1 MKCYIIDTLI
11 GLFAQDNQGNLL
23 NFRNFNDQTES
34 AINFFTKLDQGEL
47 LEEYINLLDELTN
60 SGFDTFIFDNE
71 NLKAATSEKLHI
83 NAKLEPSSL
92 EFKNFRSNLLEKL
105 KTIGLNYTEQEIKK
119 RYKKISQEL
128 IRQKVREAGEEKDIF
143 IVQVIEILDSLKE
156 AISQFSSRLRE
167 WYGLH
172 FPELTDRIIED
183 NILLAEIVAKVGN
196 RKNYNEEVF
205 KNGFEIP
212 QRLIEKLI
220 NMSTKSM
227 GADIN
232 LKMVKDF
239 AQQILSINNYRI
251 SLESYLEDLMSITAP
266 NIQAIVGSLIG
277 AKLIAKAGNLRKLA
291 FMPASRIQLL
301 GAETALYRHLKS
313 GQKLPKHGIIFQWQQ
328 IRGNPPWIR
337 GNIAR
342 LIAGKLGLAAKIDYF
357 SGDFGGE
364 EYAKEIEE
372 KIEEIKKKYPTP
384 PERKPK
390 KKRK

>member
-71 NLKAATSEKLHI
+71 NLETMTSEKLSL
-83 NAKLEPSSL
+83 NTKLEPSSL

-119 RYKKISQEL
+119 RYKKINQEL

-156 AISQFSSRLRE
+156 TISQFSSRLRE

-205 KNGFEIP
+205 KNRFEIP

-251 SLESYLEDLMSITAP
+251 SLESHLEDLMSITAP

-357 SGDFGGE
+357 SGDFVGG

>member
-23 NFRNFNDQTES
+23 NFRIFNDQTEK
-34 AINFFTKLDQGEL
+34 AINFFKKLDQGEI
-47 LEEYINLLDELTN
+47 LEEYLNLLDELKN

-71 NLKAATSEKLHI
+71 NLETMTSEKL
-83 NAKLEPSSL
+83 NLNTKLEPSSL

-105 KTIGLNYTEQEIKK
+105 KTIGLIYTEQEIKK

-156 AISQFSSRLRE
+156 TISQFSSRLRE

-183 NILLAEIVAKVGN
+183 NILLAEIVAKIGN

-205 KNGFEIP
+205 KNRFEIP

-220 NMSTKSM
+220 NMSKKSM

-251 SLESYLEDLMSITAP
+251 TLESYLEDLMSTTAP

-357 SGDFGGE
+357 SGDFVGE

-384 PERKPK
+384 S
-390 KKRK
+390 